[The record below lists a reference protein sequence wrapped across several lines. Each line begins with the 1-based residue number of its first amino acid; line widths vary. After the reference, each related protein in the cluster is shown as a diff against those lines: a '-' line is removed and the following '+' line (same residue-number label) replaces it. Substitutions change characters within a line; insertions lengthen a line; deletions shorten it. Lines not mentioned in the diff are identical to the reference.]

1 MAPNR
6 EEPPRFPGS
15 RPGIDQVVNTHTHT
29 GAPQEARD
37 RRLFTRGGWESNG
50 VNWINVQF
58 QAGPEAAAG
67 ARAALIPLEQRIAPE
82 LMDDV
87 RLLVSELVTNSVR
100 HSDIA
105 TSDAVRLDVAVDSS
119 KIRVEVWDS
128 GIGFEPQPRRPGQSK
143 GGGWGLYLVD
153 RLADR
158 WGVFRDRFTRVWFEI
173 DHVGLRPG
181 L

>member
-1 MAPNR
+1 MRSTGGATRACNVDLGVEVETYSQAWAP
-6 EEPPRFPGS
+6 P
-15 RPGIDQVVNTHTHT
+15 
-29 GAPQEARD
+29 EARD
-37 RRLFTRGGWESNG
+37 PRLFTRRGRASDE

-67 ARAALIPLEQRIAPE
+67 ARAALIPLERRIAPE

-100 HSDIA
+100 HSDIVA
-105 TSDAVRLDVAVDSS
+105 SEHVQLDVAVDSS
-119 KIRVEVWDS
+119 RIRVEVWDS
-128 GIGFEPQPRRPGQSK
+128 GIGFEPHPRRPGQSK
-143 GGGWGLYLVD
+143 DGGWGLYLVD

-158 WGVFRDRFTRVWFEI
+158 WGVFRDRLTRVWFEI
-173 DHVGLRPG
+173 DHVGPRPG